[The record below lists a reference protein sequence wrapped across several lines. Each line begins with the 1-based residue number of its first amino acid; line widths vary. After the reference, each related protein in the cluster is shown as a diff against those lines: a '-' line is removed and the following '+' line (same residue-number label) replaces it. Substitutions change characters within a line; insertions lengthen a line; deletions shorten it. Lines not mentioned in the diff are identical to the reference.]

1 MHWAHNNLAELAM
14 HSIYKDQQRWCPIW
28 GRHASGRREGVSYWR
43 ELPWRSLANEL
54 RRSLVTLHDSRR
66 RGKTA

>member
-1 MHWAHNNLAELAM
+1 MHL
-14 HSIYKDQQRWCPIW
+14 IYSDQQRCRPIW
-28 GRHASGRREGVSYWR
+28 GRHAGGRREGGSYWR

-54 RRSLVTLHDSRR
+54 QQSLVTLHDSRR